1 MENSNKP
8 NSYQIEDP
16 INKGEVIVT
25 WIMTHACQENCG
37 YCISPTKTDELST
50 EIEHFT
56 IQNKL
61 IKDGLTKMRYIGG
74 EPLIIK
80 HFPKLIASAYDS
92 GVNTRLSTNG
102 ILLVAN
108 KFDKIKP
115 FINSIAL
122 PFESLNDEIN
132 TQIRGNRL
140 HRRIISSRIDM
151 IQDAGNIGILINT
164 CVHKENIDELEAL
177 GGFLSEKKVNHW
189 KLRRFNSSSGRGA
202 IPNKDRFDITDEAF
216 FQKVDLLKRTYPD
229 LKIDGRLPSK
239 LETRLMVSPQGL
251 LYRMVGSDEENVHYG
266 KVTDRKINVGIISV
280 RDRCD

>member
-1 MENSNKP
+1 MEKSRKAS
-8 NSYQIEDP
+8 SYQIEDST
-16 INKGEVIVT
+16 NKREVIVT
-25 WIMTHACQENCG
+25 WIITHACQERCG
-37 YCISPTKTDELST
+37 YCISPSKTSELKT
-50 EIEHFT
+50 EVEHFA

-74 EPLIIK
+74 EPLVIK
-80 HFPKLIASAYDS
+80 HLPKLIASAYES

-102 ILLVAN
+102 ILLVAE

-122 PFESLNDEIN
+122 PFESLNDDIN
-132 TQIRGNRL
+132 EQIRGNRL
-140 HRRIISSRIDM
+140 HRRIISSRLDM
-151 IQDAGNIGILINT
+151 IRDAGNIGILINT
-164 CVHKENIDELEAL
+164 CVHKENINELDEL
-177 GGFLSEKKVNHW
+177 GGFLCKKGVNHW

-202 IPNKDRFDITDEAF
+202 IPNKDRFDITDETF
-216 FQKVDLLKRTYPD
+216 FQKVDSLKRTYPG

-266 KVTDRKINVGIISV
+266 KVTDQNLNIRIISL
-280 RDRCD
+280 RDGCD

>member
-1 MENSNKP
+1 M
-8 NSYQIEDP
+8 
-16 INKGEVIVT
+16 
-25 WIMTHACQENCG
+25 
-37 YCISPTKTDELST
+37 
-50 EIEHFT
+50 
-56 IQNKL
+56 
-61 IKDGLTKMRYIGG
+61 GG

-80 HFPKLIASAYDS
+80 HLPKLIASAYDS

-102 ILLVAN
+102 ILLVAE

-122 PFESLNDEIN
+122 PFESLNDDIN

-177 GGFLSEKKVNHW
+177 GGFLSEKGVDHW

-202 IPNKDRFDITDEAF
+202 IPNKDRFDITDETF
-216 FQKVDLLKRTYPD
+216 FQKVDSLQRTYPG

-266 KVTDRKINVGIISV
+266 KVTDQKTNVRIISV